1 MPHQH
6 HRPKFRKNLIAL
18 AASTVLTPW
27 SAWALDLAQS
37 PPGSV
42 EPYVRPNV
50 IISIDD
56 SGSMDFRLDREN
68 ATGATE
74 NKVPNADGSWPV
86 TSRRINVLKY
96 ALIGNGGVGG
106 VIRDTTLLPDK
117 KIRLSWQAMHNNAGA
132 SGAANV
138 DSTTMKTN
146 SMRILSNTHRNNFIS
161 FINGLDPASGTP
173 SHLMFSQADS
183 YMRRPLGANSPW
195 ASDPGT
201 TGAPYLA
208 CRRSYHIMMTDGRWN
223 GTAIAVPDTNKRDN
237 ATNLTLPDD
246 MVYGGS
252 TPAAIAKSALYRDNR
267 NGTTLADWAFYSW
280 AVPMQTSGMS
290 GTMQPASDY
299 RKAPATENFGTA
311 ASPAILDRYW
321 NPRYNPATW
330 PHMVTYTIGFSSMAT
345 TWPGASDIISPTQQV
360 PFGYDGSF
368 PDFVRGTK
376 TWPLMDAE
384 NKRSLDLWHAAL
396 NGRGRFYAVES
407 GADLEKAFREIFGQI
422 NTATDPDLSA
432 SATSGSNVSRSEVG
446 KYTASYEPL
455 KAWKGAITA
464 DRVKSDGTTV
474 PDPSWD
480 GKTTADRIDAAS
492 VTSRLVLSWSDKWDT
507 TKPKGGVPFKWASD
521 ETNLSTAQKLWLQK
535 GITTAA
541 GITQGEERLNYIRGD
556 RSKEGSEASG
566 YTATKPYRER
576 QSRQGDIINSDVWYV
591 GPPAGDSLLKGYAA
605 FARANKARPGML
617 YVGGNDG
624 MLHGFAANESAAG
637 TKDGGVEKI
646 AYVPR
651 GVIPSLSLLT
661 EPTYNNSHKYFVDG
675 SPMTGDVDMNGGI
688 QDPADPNYATYVPDW
703 RTLLVGTLGLG
714 GKGYYVL
721 DVTNPTAAGTLS
733 FTEGNAST
741 LVKLDRTRGGS
752 EPAPNCALM
761 TGAEKTA
768 CDKAVDEDKD
778 IGFIVAKPVLDD
790 NDSMRATQIT
800 RMSNNRWAVVM
811 GNGYNSTNQ
820 RPVLLIQYLDGA
832 RELVRIPVTTDT
844 PGTGNAAD
852 NGLAAP
858 RVVDINGDG
867 RIDVAYAGDNRGN
880 LWKFDLTSATPGD
893 WKVAFGGSPLFTARG
908 PAALNGVTRTKIQP
922 ISAPPSV
929 RANDRTMEIGSGATA
944 ATVRVGGMMVAFGTG
959 RNADKDDPSSV
970 DVQSLYSVLDNT
982 RYREVTT
989 ALGKRLEV
997 HPGGVGTCPGSDCV
1011 PVPAAL
1017 GTGVTAAKLAQ
1028 RQFIEV
1034 DGGEY
1039 GAIEEVNALK
1049 RDTWK
1054 DFNGWYI
1061 DLPAV
1066 GERLLKPM
1074 QYYDASN
1081 LLTVW
1086 SQVPAKGSDVDPN
1099 VESCESTSV
1108 DAERQYRTFIN
1119 IMDGKSPAV
1128 QIVDKNK
1135 DGKFNMAG
1143 GDGVLVGTGAD
1154 AKYIGIS
1161 RAQVAKGPHSIIK
1174 KDKFE
1179 NVDINAKN
1187 EKENLAAMPEQSLRP
1202 SWRQIQ

>member
-18 AASTVLTPW
+18 ASSAVLAPC

-37 PPGSV
+37 PPGTV

-50 IISIDD
+50 IISVDD
-56 SGSMDFRLDREN
+56 SGSMAWAVGSGSN
-68 ATGATE
+68 TGSNTA
-74 NKVPNADGSWPV
+74 PNPDGSWNKNAP
-86 TSRRINVLKY
+86 RMNVLKY
-96 ALIGNGGVGG
+96 AM
-106 VIRDTTLLPDK
+106 RATFDPTHPKYDPSLLPDK
-117 KIRLSWQAMHNNAGA
+117 KIRIAWQAMWNKHDTDAKSVN
-132 SGAANV
+132 SG
-138 DSTTMKTN
+138 TMKTN
-146 SMRILSNTHRNNFIS
+146 SMRTLEGAHRTNLIK
-161 FINGLDPASGTP
+161 FINDLTP
-173 SHLMFSQADS
+173 YNNTASHLMFKQADA
-183 YMRRPLGANSPW
+183 YMRRIPLGINSAW
-195 ASDPGT
+195 ASEPGSK
-201 TGAPYLA
+201 GAPYLG
-208 CRRSYHIMMTDGRWN
+208 CRRTYHIMMSDGRWN
-223 GTAIAVPDTNKRDN
+223 ASVSDVTDTSYRDN
-237 ATNLTLPDD
+237 ATNRGLPDGA
-246 MVYGGS
+246 VYGGA
-252 TPAAIAKSALYRDNR
+252 TAADQAKTRLYRDTTN
-267 NGTTLADWAFYSW
+267 NTLADWAFHSW
-280 AVPMQTSGMS
+280 ANPLQTTGMT
-290 GTMQPASDY
+290 GTMEAAADY
-299 RKAPATENFGTA
+299 RKAPATENFGNDLA
-311 ASPAILDRYW
+311 GKPAILDRYW
-321 NPRYNPATW
+321 NPRYNPAKW
-330 PHMVTYTIGFSSMAT
+330 PHMVTYTIGFSNDAI
-345 TWPGASDIISPTQQV
+345 TWPGAPTIVAPTQKL
-360 PFGYDGSF
+360 PFGYDNSF
-368 PDFVRGTK
+368 LDLVTGNK
-376 TWPLMDAE
+376 TWPDMGDE
-384 NKRSLDLWHAAL
+384 NRRALDMWHAAL
-396 NGRGRFYAVES
+396 NGRGRFYAVEK
-407 GADLEKAFREIFGQI
+407 GEDLQKAFREIFQQI

-446 KYTASYEPL
+446 KYTASYEPA
-455 KAWKGAITA
+455 KAWKGSITA
-464 DRVKSDGTTV
+464 DKVKTDGTTV
-474 PDPSWD
+474 PDLSWD

-492 VTSRLVLSWSDKWDT
+492 LTSRLVLSWSDKWDT

-535 GITTAA
+535 GVITAA
-541 GITQGEERLNYIRGD
+541 GITQGQERLNYIRGD

-566 YTATKPYRER
+566 YTTTKPYRER

-591 GPPAGDSLLKGYAA
+591 GAPAGDSLLKGYAA

-637 TKDGGVEKI
+637 AKDGGVEKI

-790 NDSMRATQIT
+790 NDAMRATQIT

-844 PGTGNAAD
+844 SGTGNAAD

-1161 RAQVAKGPHSIIK
+1161 RAKVAKGPHSIIK